1 VKQKK
6 VLPKKKKLSLTIP
19 LLKIVR
25 VLGNKKKVLPRTL
38 NKMIRQQGQDLH
50 PLMMKLKLPE
60 RKKIKVQ
67 LLEQIKQPL
76 PPIKIQ
82 KLAMQYLILKLL
94 MQPILL
100 LKDKLVQ
107 ALQSVVKLLTFQL
120 PTLPPLQ
127 LPIRLPRLL
136 ILTLLR

>member
-1 VKQKK
+1 M
-6 VLPKKKKLSLTIP
+6 LPKEKNLSLTIP

-25 VLGNKKKVLPRTL
+25 VLGDKKKVLPRTP
-38 NKMIRQQGQDLH
+38 NKIMRPQGQDLH
-50 PLMMKLKLPE
+50 PLMMKLKLTE
-60 RKKIKVQ
+60 KNKIKIQ

-76 PPIKIQ
+76 PPIKVQ

-100 LKDKLVQ
+100 LKGKLVQ

-120 PTLPPLQ
+120 PTLLPLQ

-136 ILTLLR
+136 ILILLR